1 MVLGHDKQ
9 SCWEQWQ
16 VAASCGYEW
25 QVAVT
30 CRRGTS
36 VVGNFKFLTLLRIKE
51 NQPTII
57 ILTSKNCLTA
67 ILAYLNRYP

>member
-1 MVLGHDKQ
+1 MALGHDKQ
-9 SCWEQWQ
+9 SRWEQR
-16 VAASCGYEW
+16 

-36 VVGNFKFLTLLRIKE
+36 VVRNLKFLTLLRVKE
-51 NQPTII
+51 KKLTII
-57 ILTSKNCLTA
+57 VSTSKDCLTA